1 METEMSNNDNS
12 HVIETFG
19 VADVYCESL
28 ARIDQAGGGRRLIFT
43 VRDVTDP
50 NTRVVAAKLIM
61 PAEALADMAMMLAAD
76 RPVDG
81 PLATLSTMT
90 RAN

>member
-1 METEMSNNDNS
+1 MANS
-12 HVIETFG
+12 DLIETFG
-19 VADVYCESL
+19 IADVYCESL
-28 ARIDQAGGGRRLIFT
+28 ARIDQAGGVRRLIFT

-50 NTRVVAAKLIM
+50 SSTRIVAAKLIM

-81 PLATLSTMT
+81 PLARLSSMT